1 MALRTPI
8 ELMPRTRIRRDAREV
23 AHILGLV
30 GLDPKVGLG
39 LELSTMLAERI
50 QECRDLFA
58 LRGVRTKRPTA
69 ILMAARSLAKDESQ
83 WSRPESLDIARTRNL
98 LALIAQLT
106 ERVLAPEARV
116 PGSAQVRPALHIV
129 AATQAVPDLM
139 VSALRQMRDGAH
151 SPATTAQASNVQWMT
166 PRASSERRAA

>member
-58 LRGVRTKRPTA
+58 LRGVRTKRP
-69 ILMAARSLAKDESQ
+69 
-83 WSRPESLDIARTRNL
+83 
-98 LALIAQLT
+98 
-106 ERVLAPEARV
+106 
-116 PGSAQVRPALHIV
+116 ALHIV